1 MKMVISLFFFLSRLH
16 TKEMAKA
23 VGQTLWGA

>member
-1 MKMVISLFFFLSRLH
+1 MKMVFFLFFFLSRLH

-23 VGQTLWGA
+23 VGQNLWGA